1 MATQSTVVDLIF
13 NGVDRTSAAT
23 AAVLGNLSKF
33 SDGASSITQGAA
45 DITAGAAKL
54 EAGILATGAAVV
66 SFAVVTAKDFDAAF
80 RQISTL
86 FDATDDDLAG
96 FRQSILDY
104 ASTSSKSLDDI
115 TQSISAAVGSGVEW
129 SKSLDLISQAEKL
142 AVATRSDLKG
152 TTEVLVGTMN
162 AYGLKTESVGKVSDL
177 FFKIIADGKIEM
189 KDLSQYLANVTP
201 VAAAAG
207 VGLEEVGA
215 AIATLTAAGVGPSTA
230 IDSIKSAL
238 SNIIKPSEQA
248 AKLAAELGIE
258 FDASALKAKGLSGVL
273 KDVAEKTGG
282 SADKMAILF
291 GDVTG
296 LASVL
301 TLTGPQADTFAKS
314 LKGMGDAAGVV
325 DAAFAKMTGS
335 AEEAGAK
342 IENAMKALL
351 VQIGTP
357 LLDEVG
363 GIGTAIA
370 KIFNSLGAS
379 VKDGNLGG
387 LVAYVESVLGDIQ
400 TAVDT
405 VAKNLPEA
413 LAKADLKPFKDGI
426 EAVSTSIKSLFGNID
441 LTTVDGL
448 TKGIE
453 LAGAAFLGLSRYV
466 AGAIESFKPLFD
478 ALVSAAEGAGKLDSS
493 FLTIAGNIGG
503 ALTQINLMLPA
514 LDALIALMAVNAG
527 VGIVSGLTAMATTM
541 PLLIPLAQ
549 ALGATL
555 AAAFAYKE
563 LDRLVQ
569 AFKDLYDAQNKL
581 NESSKQTGA
590 VQKVTNDVL
599 ADFAKNTGF
608 VVKSL
613 DEAEALIKSGA
624 VAWDSAT
631 QKYVEA
637 SKAQKEV
644 ADSTEKLTGL
654 TDQEI
659 EAQIKNATAA
669 GNARRATE
677 ELAQKKA
684 DLAAVMVEK
693 VVPVFDA
700 ATGKII
706 GYETQLVKVAAGSKE
721 ASAQQALTA
730 GAIKKS
736 AEEAKKAEEATRR
749 WNEEIQKMQ
758 HVEKLALI
766 EAQSKITTA
775 QIEADA
781 EKTVA
786 AFESINAGIQST
798 GETISK
804 LVGELAGLDGLDKV
818 KVWDIIEEEMKLRQQ
833 EFALQKDLVQQQIAL
848 MKAKVSAMQKGEA
861 LIKIEGDGLKPHLEA
876 FMWEILRTIQ
886 TRVNADGLDMLL
898 GA

>member
-1 MATQSTVVDLIF
+1 MAASTTVIDLIF
-13 NGVDRTSAAT
+13 NGVDKTGAAS
-23 AAVLGNLSKF
+23 AAVLKNLENF
-33 SDGASSITQGAA
+33 ANGAKNITQPVA
-45 DITAGAAKL
+45 DFTATAAKL
-54 EAGILATGAAVV
+54 EAGILGVGASVV
-66 SFAVVTAKDFDAAF
+66 AFSVKVASDFDGAF
-80 RQISTL
+80 RQMTTL
-86 FDATDDDLAG
+86 FQASSEDTAK
-96 FRQSILDY
+96 FRADIQDY
-104 ASTSSKSLDDI
+104 ASTSTKSIEDI
-115 TQSISAAVGSGVEW
+115 GQSLLTAIGSGVKY
-129 SKSLDLISQAEKL
+129 SDSLDLIKKAEQL
-142 AVATRSDLKG
+142 AVATRADLKG
-152 TTEVLVGTMN
+152 TTEVLVSTLN
-162 AYGLKTESVGKVSDL
+162 AYGLSTEDVDRVSGV
-177 FFKIIADGKIEM
+177 FFKTIADGKIDM
-189 KDLSQYLANVTP
+189 GDLSQYLANLTP
-201 VAAAAG
+201 ISSAAG
-207 VGLEEVGA
+207 VSIEEVGA
-215 AIATLTAAGVGPSTA
+215 AVATLTASGVQPSTA
-230 IDSIKSAL
+230 IDSLRSAM

-248 AKLAAELGIE
+248 AKLASELGIE
-258 FDASALKAKGLSGVL
+258 FNATALKTKGFKGVL
-273 KDVAEKTGG
+273 DDVAKATGG
-282 SADKMAILF
+282 STEKMALLF

-296 LASVL
+296 LSSVL
-301 TLTGPQADTFAKS
+301 TLAGPQADKFAES
-314 LKGMGDAAGVV
+314 LKGMGNTTGLVAE
-325 DAAFAKMTGS
+325 AFGKMVGS
-335 AEEAGAK
+335 LENSTAVMQ
-342 IENAMKALL
+342 NAMTALL
-351 VQIGTP
+351 TAIGTP

-363 GIGTAIA
+363 GISKAIA
-370 KIFNSLGAS
+370 DIFNSLGAS

-387 LVAYVESVLGDIQ
+387 LVEFIDSILDDIQ
-400 TAVDT
+400 TAFDA
-405 VAKNLPEA
+405 VAKNIPEA
-413 LAKADLKPFKDGI
+413 LEKADLTPFKDGI
-426 EAVSTSIKSLFGNID
+426 KAVIDALKSLFGNID
-441 LTTVDGL
+441 LTTVQGL
-448 TKGIE
+448 IDGIE

-466 AGAIESFKPLFD
+466 SGAIDSFKPLFD
-478 ALVSAAEGAGKLDSS
+478 ALTNAAKGAGSLDTS
-493 FLTIAGNIGG
+493 FFTLAGKIGG
-503 ALTQINLMLPA
+503 ALTQVNLFMPA
-514 LDALIALMAVNAG
+514 LDGLIALMAVNAG

-541 PLLIPLAQ
+541 PSLIPLAS
-549 ALGATL
+549 ALGAAL

-631 QKYVEA
+631 NKYVEA

-659 EAQIKNATAA
+659 EAQIKNATAV
-669 GNARRATE
+669 GNARRVTE

-700 ATGKII
+700 ATGKIV
-706 GYETQLVKVAAGSKE
+706 GYEKKLVQVAAGSKE
-721 ASAQQALTA
+721 AAAQQALTA

-736 AEEAKKAEEATRR
+736 AEEAAKAEEATRK
-749 WNEEIQKMQ
+749 WNQEVQKMQ

-786 AFESINAGIQST
+786 AFASINAGIQST

-818 KVWDIIEEEMKLRQQ
+818 KVWDIIGEEMKLRQQ
-833 EFALQKDLVQQQIAL
+833 EFDLQKDLVQQQIAL

>member
-1 MATQSTVVDLIF
+1 MAASTTVIDLIF
-13 NGVDRTSAAT
+13 NGVDKTGAAS
-23 AAVLGNLSKF
+23 AAVLKNLENF
-33 SDGASSITQGAA
+33 ADGAKNITQPVA
-45 DITAGAAKL
+45 DFTATAAKL
-54 EAGILATGAAVV
+54 EAGILGVGASVV
-66 SFAVVTAKDFDAAF
+66 AFSVKVASDFDGAF
-80 RQISTL
+80 RQMTTL
-86 FDATDDDLAG
+86 FQASSEDTAK
-96 FRQSILDY
+96 FRSDIQDY
-104 ASTSSKSLDDI
+104 ASGSTKSIEDI
-115 TQSISAAVGSGVEW
+115 GQSLLAAIGSGVKY
-129 SKSLDLISQAEKL
+129 SDSLDLIKKAEQL
-142 AVATRSDLKG
+142 AVATRADLKG
-152 TTEVLVGTMN
+152 TTEVLVSTLN
-162 AYGLKTESVGKVSDL
+162 AYGLKTEDADRVSGV
-177 FFKIIADGKIEM
+177 FFKTIADGKIEM
-189 KDLSQYLANVTP
+189 NDLSQYLANLTP
-201 VAAAAG
+201 ISSAAG
-207 VGLEEVGA
+207 VSIEEVGA
-215 AIATLTAAGVGPSTA
+215 AVATLTASGVQPSTA
-230 IDSIKSAL
+230 IDSLRSAM

-258 FDASALKAKGLSGVL
+258 FNATALKTNGFKGVL
-273 KDVAEKTGG
+273 DDVAKATGG
-282 SADKMAILF
+282 STEQMSLLF

-296 LASVL
+296 LSSVL
-301 TLTGPQADTFAKS
+301 TLTGPQADKFAES
-314 LKGMGDAAGVV
+314 LKGMGNTTGLVAE
-325 DAAFAKMTGS
+325 AFGKMVGS
-335 AEEAGAK
+335 LENSTA
-342 IENAMKALL
+342 IMRNAMTALL
-351 VQIGTP
+351 TAIGTP

-363 GIGTAIA
+363 GITKAIA
-370 KIFNSLGAS
+370 DIFNSLGAS
-379 VKDGNLGG
+379 VKDGKLGG
-387 LVAYVESVLGDIQ
+387 LVEFIDSILDDIQ
-400 TAVDT
+400 AAFEAV
-405 VAKNLPEA
+405 ARNIPEA
-413 LAKADLKPFKDGI
+413 LEKADLTPFKDGI
-426 EAVSTSIKSLFGNID
+426 NAVIDALKSLFGNID
-441 LTTVDGL
+441 LTTVNGL
-448 TKGIE
+448 TAGIE

-466 AGAIESFKPLFD
+466 SGAIESFKPLLD
-478 ALVSAAEGAGKLDSS
+478 ALTNAANGAGTLDTS
-493 FLTIAGNIGG
+493 FLSLAGKIGG
-503 ALTQINLMLPA
+503 ALTQVNLFLPA

-549 ALGATL
+549 ALGVTL

-581 NESSKQTGA
+581 NESSKEDVTLKKA
-590 VQKVTNDVL
+590 TNDVL

-608 VVKSL
+608 VVKNIA
-613 DEAEALIKSGA
+613 EAEALIKSGA

-631 QKYVEA
+631 NKYVEA

-659 EAQIKNATAA
+659 EAQIKNATAV

-684 DLAAVMVEK
+684 DLASVMVEK

-700 ATGKII
+700 ATGKIV
-706 GYETQLVKVAAGSKE
+706 GYEKKLVQVAAGSKE
-721 ASAQQALTA
+721 AAAQQALTA

-736 AEEAKKAEEATRR
+736 ADEAKKAEEATRK

-781 EKTVA
+781 KKTVA

-818 KVWDIIEEEMKLRQQ
+818 KVWDIIEEDMKLRQQ
-833 EFALQKDLVQQQIAL
+833 EFALQKDLVQQQIAM

>member
-1 MATQSTVVDLIF
+1 MAASTTVIDLIF
-13 NGVDRTSAAT
+13 NGVDKTGAAS
-23 AAVLGNLSKF
+23 AAVLKNLANF
-33 SDGASSITQGAA
+33 ADGAKNITQPVA
-45 DITAGAAKL
+45 DFTATAAKL
-54 EAGILATGAAVV
+54 EAGILGVGASVV
-66 SFAVVTAKDFDAAF
+66 AFSVKVASDFDSAF
-80 RQISTL
+80 RQMTTL
-86 FDATDDDLAG
+86 FQASSEDTAK
-96 FRQSILDY
+96 FRADIQDY
-104 ASTSSKSLDDI
+104 ASTS
-115 TQSISAAVGSGVEW
+115 TQSIEKIGQSLLAAIGSGVKYSE
-129 SKSLDLISQAEKL
+129 SLDLIKKAEQL
-142 AVATRSDLKG
+142 AVATRADLKG
-152 TTEVLVGTMN
+152 TTEVLVSTLN
-162 AYGLKTESVGKVSDL
+162 AYGLSTEDVDRVSGV
-177 FFKIIADGKIEM
+177 FFKTIADGKIEM
-189 KDLSQYLANVTP
+189 NDLSQYLASLTP
-201 VAAAAG
+201 ISSAAG
-207 VGLEEVGA
+207 VSIEEVGA
-215 AIATLTAAGVGPSTA
+215 AVATLTASGVQPSTA
-230 IDSIKSAL
+230 IDSLRSAM

-258 FDASALKAKGLSGVL
+258 FNATALKTKGFKGVL
-273 KDVAEKTGG
+273 DDVAKATGG
-282 SADKMAILF
+282 STEKMALLF

-296 LASVL
+296 LSSVL
-301 TLTGPQADTFAKS
+301 TLTGPQADKFAES
-314 LKGMGDAAGVV
+314 LKGMGNTTGLVAE
-325 DAAFAKMTGS
+325 AFGKMVGS
-335 AEEAGAK
+335 LDNSTAVMR
-342 IENAMKALL
+342 NAMTALL
-351 VQIGTP
+351 TAIGTP

-363 GIGTAIA
+363 GISKAIA
-370 KIFNSLGAS
+370 DIFNSLGAS
-379 VKDGNLGG
+379 VKDGKLGG
-387 LVAYVESVLGDIQ
+387 LVEFIDSILDDILAAFQ
-400 TAVDT
+400 AV
-405 VAKNLPEA
+405 ARNIPEA
-413 LAKADLKPFKDGI
+413 LEKADLTPFKDGI
-426 EAVSTSIKSLFGNID
+426 NAVLKALKDLFGNID
-441 LTTVDGL
+441 LTTVEGL
-448 TKGIE
+448 RKGIE
-453 LAGAAFLGLSRYV
+453 LAGSAFLGLSNYV
-466 AGAIESFKPLFD
+466 AGVITSFKPLLD
-478 ALVSAAEGAGKLDSS
+478 ALTNAATKAGGLDQSFFDLAGK
-493 FLTIAGNIGG
+493 IGG
-503 ALTQINLMLPA
+503 ALTQLNLFLPA
-514 LDALIALMAVNAG
+514 LNALIPLMAVNAS

-541 PLLIPLAQ
+541 PLLIPLAS

-569 AFKDLYDAQNKL
+569 AFKDLYDAENKL
-581 NESSKQTGA
+581 NESTKDTA
-590 VQKVTNDVL
+590 RLQKVTNDVL

-659 EAQIKNATAA
+659 EAQIKNATAV
-669 GNARRATE
+669 GNARRVTE

-736 AEEAKKAEEATRR
+736 ADEAKKAEEATRK
-749 WNEEIQKMQ
+749 WNEEVQKMQ

-781 EKTVA
+781 VKTVA
-786 AFESINAGIQST
+786 AFASMDAGIQST
-798 GETISK
+798 GETISN
-804 LVGELAGLDGLDKV
+804 LVGELKGLDGLDKL
-818 KVWDIIEEEMKLRQQ
+818 KVWDLIDEEADRRKEL
-833 EFALQKDLVQQQIAL
+833 FGLQKDMITQQIAL
-848 MKAKVSAMQKGEA
+848 MKAKVAAMQKGDA

>member
-1 MATQSTVVDLIF
+1 MAASTTVIDLIF
-13 NGVDRTSAAT
+13 NGVDKTGAAS
-23 AAVLGNLSKF
+23 AAVLKNLENFSK
-33 SDGASSITQGAA
+33 GAKDLTQPVA
-45 DITAGAAKL
+45 DFTATAAKL
-54 EAGILATGAAVV
+54 EAGILGVGASVV
-66 SFAVVTAKDFDAAF
+66 AFSVKVASDFDGAF
-80 RQISTL
+80 RQMTTL
-86 FDATDDDLAG
+86 FQASSEDTAK
-96 FRQSILDY
+96 FRADIQEY
-104 ASTSSKSLDDI
+104 ASGSTKSIEDI
-115 TQSISAAVGSGVEW
+115 GQSLLAAIGSGVKYSE
-129 SKSLDLISQAEKL
+129 SLDLIKKAEQL
-142 AVATRSDLKG
+142 AVATRADLKG
-152 TTEVLVGTMN
+152 TTEVLVSTLN
-162 AYGLKTESVGKVSDL
+162 AYGLTTEDADRVSGV
-177 FFKIIADGKIEM
+177 FFKTIADGKIEM
-189 KDLSQYLANVTP
+189 DDLSQYLANLTP
-201 VAAAAG
+201 ISSAAG
-207 VGLEEVGA
+207 VSIEEVGA
-215 AIATLTAAGVGPSTA
+215 AVATLTASGVQPSTA
-230 IDSIKSAL
+230 IDSLRSAM

-248 AKLAAELGIE
+248 ASLAKELGIE
-258 FDASALKAKGLSGVL
+258 FDATALKTKGFKGVL
-273 KDVAEKTGG
+273 DDVAKATGG
-282 SADKMAILF
+282 STEQMALLF

-301 TLTGPQADTFAKS
+301 TLTGPQADKFSES
-314 LKGMGDAAGVV
+314 LKGMGNTTGLVAE
-325 DAAFAKMTGS
+325 AFSKMVGS
-335 AEEAGAK
+335 LENSTA
-342 IENAMKALL
+342 IMRNAMTALL
-351 VQIGTP
+351 TAIGTP

-363 GIGTAIA
+363 GISKAIA
-370 KIFNSLGAS
+370 DIFNSLGAS

-387 LVAYVESVLGDIQ
+387 LVEFIDSILDDIQ
-400 TAVDT
+400 TAFEA
-405 VAKNLPEA
+405 VAKNIQEA
-413 LAKADLKPFKDGI
+413 LEKADLTPFKDGI
-426 EAVSTSIKSLFGNID
+426 KAVIDALKSLFGNID
-441 LTTVDGL
+441 LTTVNGL
-448 TKGIE
+448 TAGIE

-466 AGAIESFKPLFD
+466 SGAIESFKPLLD
-478 ALVSAAEGAGKLDSS
+478 ALTNAAKGAGTLDTS
-493 FLTIAGNIGG
+493 FLTLAGKIGG
-503 ALTQINLMLPA
+503 ALTQVNLFLPA

-549 ALGATL
+549 ALGVTL

-659 EAQIKNATAA
+659 EAQIKNATAV
-669 GNARRATE
+669 GNARKSAE

-684 DLAAVMVEK
+684 DLASVMVEK

-706 GYETQLVKVAAGSKE
+706 GYENQLVKVAAGSKE
-721 ASAQQALTA
+721 ASAQQAITA

-736 AEEAKKAEEATRR
+736 AEEAKKAEEATRK
-749 WNEEIQKMQ
+749 WNQEVQKMQ

-804 LVGELAGLDGLDKV
+804 LVGEIAGLDGLDKV

-833 EFALQKDLVQQQIAL
+833 EFALQKDLVQQQIEL